1 MKEDKKRKD
10 GEILR
15 SITKLILSLLSLL
28 LIVSCSDSD
37 SDINKTDLP
46 KNDTATVITK
56 EKTTTVPELV
66 GKSFDSTLQQTLMN
80 DGFILSVKN
89 EFHDSLPQG
98 KIISQTPEGGET
110 TAENGV
116 KLELVISAGRKDG
129 TLPESTDNPPENKSE
144 NKPEATPEQPLPE
157 QSKPEEKPEE
167 KPQPQMSITVPSGK
181 GLTAPKWMIA
191 PTVDYDILYTFGK
204 TGYSICK
211 KWNNYGIIDMSGKPY
226 GTGAYTK
233 LFYCTEHGLSSPDV
247 TEPTTVSDD
256 LVISPDCGFKEKDEK
271 NIYVFD
277 NTRNRVYLTGYSGG
291 KFKIADITET
301 EFFKTNASYIAVL
314 YDCDA
319 DLMMYE
325 GIGMESLEEIFRAEN
340 RKMHYGV
347 VNNEF
352 YTLVEFAYDSIRD
365 GNDCY
370 IVEKGDKY
378 GYRGLSGQYYYE
390 CIFEEANT
398 AYLGTAWVKYG
409 DKWGTIIF

>member
-10 GEILR
+10 GEKLR
-15 SITKLILSLLSLL
+15 RITKLILSLMTLSL
-28 LIVSCSDSD
+28 IASCSDSD
-37 SDINKTDLP
+37 INNTDIPEKENI
-46 KNDTATVITK
+46 TVITE

-66 GKSFDSTLQQTLMN
+66 GKSFDSTLQEALMN

-89 EFHDSLPQG
+89 EFSDTIPQG
-98 KIISQTPEGGET
+98 QIITQTPEGGKTVSEK
-110 TAENGV
+110 GV

-129 TLPESTDNPPENKSE
+129 TVPENTDN
-144 NKPEATPEQPLPE
+144 AT
-157 QSKPEEKPEE
+157 EEKPEE
-167 KPQPQMSITVPSGK
+167 KNEVVPEQPKPEEKTEEHPQPQTNITVPSGK

-211 KWNNYGIIDMSGKPY
+211 KWDNYGIIDMSGKPY

-247 TEPTTVSDD
+247 KEPTSISDD
-256 LVISPDCGFKEKDEK
+256 LVISPDCGFKAKDEK

-277 NTRNRVYLTGYSGG
+277 NTRNKVYLTGYSEGR
-291 KFKIADITET
+291 FKIADITET

-370 IVEKGDKY
+370 IVEKSGKY

-409 DKWGTIIF
+409 GKWGTVIF